1 LTALGYLMR
10 AQRMTGCTDRERG
23 GFGASLTIR
32 EQRIDVTG
40 HVASG
45 FIKSVENGID
55 APAT

>member
-1 LTALGYLMR
+1 
-10 AQRMTGCTDRERG
+10 MTGCTSRERG
-23 GFGASLTIR
+23 GFGGSLALR

-55 APAT
+55 VSAP